1 MTRALAA
8 LAALAVVGVLASAAC
23 SSGSGEVFVSGT
35 PSATARASGP
45 AAGST
50 SARSPAGPLQAERID
65 VRYVEDSLPA
75 HTLDLFLPDGGA
87 RAPYPLVIFIHGG
100 GWRLG
105 DKSTLS
111 VGSDMQLERY
121 KALLLDNGYAA
132 ASINYRLSGEAT
144 FPANIHDVKAAV
156 RYLRANAVDLGVD
169 PNRFAVVGESAGAHL
184 ALLLGMSSGD
194 AALEGTLGTT
204 GVSSAVQTVVSYYG
218 FSDLRVRT
226 QQRAAQGCGGSENG
240 QNVTSEG
247 VMLGAEPTTDKGRA
261 LATQAS
267 PITYVDPTDPPT
279 LLFHGTQDCTA
290 PTAQS
295 TTMEAALKAAGVPT
309 ELRLI
314 DAGHAQAEFFVNPD
328 LQQQL
333 LRFLGAHLLAR

>member
-1 MTRALAA
+1 MRRAVIV
-8 LAALAVVGVLASAAC
+8 LAVAVLATTAC
-23 SSGSGEVFVSGT
+23 GSGSREVFVTGT
-35 PSATARASGP
+35 SSTIAPASSPSA
-45 AAGST
+45 ST
-50 SARSPAGPLQAERID
+50 PARSPAGPLQTERLD
-65 VRYVEDSLPA
+65 VHYVQDALPA

-87 RAPYPLVIFIHGG
+87 KAPYPLLIVIHGG

-105 DKSTLS
+105 DKSDLS
-111 VGSDMQLERY
+111 RGADVQLDKY
-121 KALLLDNGYAA
+121 KALLLDSGYAV

-144 FPANIHDVKAAV
+144 FPANIHDAKAAV

-169 PNRFAVVGESAGAHL
+169 PNRFAVIGDSAGGHL

-226 QQRAAQGCGGSENG
+226 QQLIDQGCGGREG
-240 QNVTSEG
+240 GRDFTSEG
-247 VMLGAEPTTDKGRA
+247 IMLGAEPDTDKGRP
-261 LATQAS
+261 LAAQAS
-267 PITYVDPTDPPT
+267 PITYVDAADPPT
-279 LLFHGTQDCTA
+279 LLFHGTADCTS

-295 TTMEAALKAAGVPT
+295 KTMEAALTAAGVPT

-333 LRFLGAHLLAR
+333 LRFLGAHLTAR